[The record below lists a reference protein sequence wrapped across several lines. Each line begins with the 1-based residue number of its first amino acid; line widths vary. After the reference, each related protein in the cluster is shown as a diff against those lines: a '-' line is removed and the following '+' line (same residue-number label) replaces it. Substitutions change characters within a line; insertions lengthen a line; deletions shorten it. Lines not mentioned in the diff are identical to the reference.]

1 MQLSQTTSIYLVL
14 VLPAP
19 PTTNLPV
26 IILLILAT
34 NDEFI
39 RYKFFY
45 YPINSDYSSWRSRI
59 TPRNFQNTRY
69 SL

>member
-1 MQLSQTTSIYLVL
+1 MQRCQTTNISLILVNL
-14 VLPAP
+14 TH
-19 PTTNLPV
+19 PTTILPV

-34 NDEFI
+34 NGEFI

-59 TPRNFQNTRY
+59 IPRNSQNTRY
-69 SL
+69 SP